1 MTKTLI
7 VDYPAYS
14 IFKMPEFRQ
23 AKMIDGMEFAMPFES
38 ARYGTQYR
46 FFQIGSVI
54 GYAVKNGDDPI
65 AALEQAKERGHETEY
80 VFGLGVSISS
90 HQKAKEEKFALNWGD
105 VIGFHGKT
113 FRLAKAPNNNVAL
126 IKVETE

>member
-7 VDYPAYS
+7 ADFPAYA
-14 IFKMPEFRQ
+14 IYKMPEFRQ

-38 ARYGTQYR
+38 ARYGTLYH

-65 AALEQAKERGHETEY
+65 AAFEQAKERGHDLHY
-80 VFGLGVSISS
+80 VFGLGVSITN
-90 HQKAKEEKFALNWGD
+90 QRREKGEKFALNWGD
-105 VIGFHGKT
+105 IIGFYGKR
-113 FRLAKAPNNNVAL
+113 FRLDKAPNNNVAL
-126 IKVETE
+126 IEVETE